1 MTSEGTENFPGVF
14 RPSARASELAKDFED
29 LSEGEASGITE
40 SVAGRVVARRD
51 SGKLIFVVLQDST
64 GRIQLFC
71 SLSELDPDSF
81 AVAKN
86 CDLGDWVGA
95 EGEIIRTKRG
105 ELSVKARSVTLVAK
119 AMRPLPDKWHGV
131 TDTETRYR
139 QRYLDLIVNPN
150 ARQAL
155 ETKAK
160 VLASVRRTLA
170 DRGFIEVETP
180 ILQPLPGGA
189 AAKPFSARY
198 EALDTEVYMRVAP
211 ELYLKRILVG
221 GVERIYELGRCFR
234 NEGIS
239 TRHNPE
245 FTMLEAYQAF
255 ADYSDMMELVEAIVS
270 GAAKDV
276 LGSTHLIYADRE
288 LDLTPPWDRI
298 PLMELASEA
307 VGEELSIEMSRDEL
321 ARIATNNGLEMQA
334 DWGPGKILFSIYD
347 KLAEGQ
353 IWGPVFVVDFPEE
366 VSPLARPNAGK
377 PGLAERFE
385 AVCAGREM
393 ANAFSELNDPVLQRK
408 RLEAQA
414 KKRAAGDEEAMR
426 LDEDFLRALE
436 HGMPPAGGMGLGVDR
451 LVMLLTNAAS
461 IREALTFPQL
471 RPEKGA

>member
-1 MTSEGTENFPGVF
+1 MTPEGSGNYPGTF
-14 RPSARASELAKDFED
+14 RPSARSGELTARFED
-29 LSEGEASGITE
+29 LLAGEGSGVNE

-51 SGKLIFVVLQDST
+51 SGKLVFIVLQDST
-64 GRIQLFC
+64 GRVQLFC
-71 SLSELDPDSF
+71 SLSELDADSF
-81 AVAKN
+81 ATAKD
-86 CDLGDWVGA
+86 CDLGDWLGA

-139 QRYLDLIVNPN
+139 QRYLDLIVNPD
-150 ARQAL
+150 ARNAL

-160 VLASVRRTLA
+160 VLASVRSTLA
-170 DRGFIEVETP
+170 GRGFIEVETP

-211 ELYLKRILVG
+211 ELYLKRVLVG

-255 ADYSDMMELVEAIVS
+255 ADYSDMMDLVEAIVA
-270 GAAKDV
+270 GAALSV
-276 LGSTHLIYADRE
+276 LGTTQLSYADRE
-288 LDLTPPWDRI
+288 LDLTPPWDRR
-298 PLMELASEA
+298 PLVELASDA
-307 VGEELSIEMSRDEL
+307 AGRELAIDMSRDEL
-321 ARIATNNGLEMQA
+321 ASVATEKGIEVHA
-334 DWGPGKILFSIYD
+334 DWGPGKILFQLYD
-347 KLAEGQ
+347 KLAEGE
-353 IWGPVFVVDFPEE
+353 IWGPAFVVDFPEE
-366 VSPLARPNAGK
+366 VSPLARPHTGK
-377 PGLAERFE
+377 PGFAERFE

-393 ANAFSELNDPVLQRK
+393 ANAFSELNDPVLQRQ

-436 HGMPPAGGMGLGVDR
+436 HGMPPAGGMGLGIDR
-451 LVMLLTNAAS
+451 LVMLLTNAGS

-471 RPEKGA
+471 RPEKGV

>member
-1 MTSEGTENFPGVF
+1 MTSEGTGSGPGAF
-14 RPSARASELAKDFED
+14 RPSARASELISRFED
-29 LSEGEASGITE
+29 LPEGEGSGVGE

-51 SGKLIFVVLQDST
+51 SGKLVFVVLQDST

-81 AVAKN
+81 ATAKD
-86 CDLGDWVGA
+86 CDLGDWLGA
-95 EGEIIRTKRG
+95 QGEIIRTKRG

-139 QRYLDLIVNPN
+139 QRYLDLIVNPD

-155 ETKAK
+155 EAKAK
-160 VLASVRRTLA
+160 VLASVRSTLA

-211 ELYLKRILVG
+211 ELYLKRVLVG

-255 ADYSDMMELVEAIVS
+255 ADYSDMMELVEAIV
-270 GAAKDV
+270 AAAALAV
-276 LGSTHLIYADRE
+276 MGTTQLIYAERE
-288 LDLTPPWDRI
+288 LDLTPPWDRRS
-298 PLMELASEA
+298 LAELASDA
-307 VGEELSIEMSRDEL
+307 VGRELSIEMSRDEL
-321 ARIATNNGLEMQA
+321 ANVAASHGLEVQA
-334 DWGPGKILFSIYD
+334 DWGPGKILFHIYD
-347 KLAEGQ
+347 KLAEGE
-353 IWGPVFVVDFPEE
+353 IWGPAFVVDFPEE
-366 VSPLARPNAGK
+366 VSPLARPHADK
-377 PGLAERFE
+377 AGLAERFE

-393 ANAFSELNDPVLQRK
+393 ANAFSELNDPVLQRE

-436 HGMPPAGGMGLGVDR
+436 HGMPPAGGMGLGIDR
-451 LVMLLTNAAS
+451 LVMLLTNASS

-471 RPEKGA
+471 RPEKGL